1 MKANEDMFGNNT
13 NLSHTGRRDARPATQ
28 QRRHRR
34 ALTQSLGLSATGGL
48 SIAIPGEIRGYEMA
62 HRRHGRLPW
71 RDLFQPSIAL
81 AREGFPVGKALA
93 NAIAKSRDFIQR
105 DATLW

>member
-1 MKANEDMFGNNT
+1 MHAAVC
-13 NLSHTGRRDARPATQ
+13 LSHRVSGCLCVA
-28 QRRHRR
+28 
-34 ALTQSLGLSATGGL
+34 GGL
-48 SIAIPGEIRGYEMA
+48 SIAIPGEIRGYELA
-62 HRRHGRLPW
+62 HKRHGRLPW

-105 DATLW
+105 DDNLW